1 MVGDIYAVGLN
12 YKTAPVELREKLSCN
27 IADLDSILQV
37 LKASTDGVKG
47 FMLLSTCNRLEF
59 YAHAYDEKYVLDAF
73 KRYLDIKNQH
83 FDKTHFF
90 LKAGK
95 EAVIHIFKVASGLD
109 SMVIGEPQIVA
120 QFKEAFLK
128 AKSLGTTGKVVNR
141 LCQNALHASKRVRYE
156 TGISKSAV
164 SVSYAAVELAKR
176 IFGELTN
183 HKVLLIGTGEMGE
196 LAAKYLQRS
205 GASIYISNRTYE
217 RAIALAENIRANVIR
232 FEEIEQFLYEFDVVL
247 VSTGAQGY
255 VLTKDVVA
263 KSMKKRHY
271 KPIFLIDISVPRN
284 IEPSCA
290 DLDSVFLYNIDD
302 LKEVVENNLSNRF
315 QEAKK
320 GEFIILDE
328 ADKFYKWLEN
338 LELEP
343 IIINMLDYTKN
354 GSKDCKKIVHR
365 AIKLIREN
373 KEYTPLVFE
382 LLGIKFNEKEINY
395 GFVER

>member
-1 MVGDIYAVGLN
+1 MVGDIYAIGLN
-12 YKTAPVELREKLSCN
+12 YKTAPVELREKLSC
-27 IADLDSILQV
+27 DTKEQDSILNI
-37 LKASTDGVKG
+37 LKTSTDVDEL
-47 FMLLSTCNRLEF
+47 MLLSTCNRLEL
-59 YAHAYDEKYVLDAF
+59 YAYALDEKYVLDAF
-73 KRYLDIKNQH
+73 KRYLDIKHQH
-83 FDKTHFF
+83 FDKHHFF
-90 LKAGK
+90 LKAKK

-109 SMVIGEPQIVA
+109 SMVLGEPQIVA
-120 QFKEAFLK
+120 QFKEAFFK
-128 AKSLGTTGKVVNR
+128 AKNVGASSKVLNR

-176 IFGELTN
+176 IFGELKN
-183 HKVLLIGTGEMGE
+183 HKVLLIGAGEMGE

-217 RAIALAENIRANVIR
+217 RAVALAEDIKANIIR
-232 FEEIEQFLYEFDVVL
+232 FDEIEKFLYEFDVVL

-255 VLTKDVVA
+255 VLTKDVVSKA
-263 KSMKKRHY
+263 MKKRHY
-271 KPIFLIDISVPRN
+271 KPLFLIDISVPRN

-290 DLDSVFLYNIDD
+290 DIDSVFLYNIDD
-302 LKEVVENNLSNRF
+302 LKDVVEANLSNRA

-320 GEFIILDE
+320 AEFIIMDE

-343 IIINMLDYTKN
+343 IIINMLDYSKN
-354 GSKDCKKIVHR
+354 GSKECKKIVHR

-382 LLGIKFNEKEINY
+382 LLGIKPSEKEIDY
-395 GFVER
+395 GFVKR

>member
-1 MVGDIYAVGLN
+1 MAGDIYAIGLN
-12 YKTAPVELREKLSCN
+12 HKTASVELREKLSCN
-27 IADLDSILQV
+27 TSELDSILHI
-37 LKASTDGVKG
+37 LKASTNVKE

-59 YAHAYDEKYVLDAF
+59 YAYASDEKQVLEAF
-73 KRYLDIKNQH
+73 RRYAEIKNQH
-83 FDKTHFF
+83 FDNSHFF

-95 EAVIHIFKVASGLD
+95 EAVAHIFKVASGLD

-120 QFKEAFLK
+120 QFKEAFFK
-128 AKSLGTTGKVVNR
+128 AKTLGTTGKVMNR

-176 IFGELTN
+176 IFGELKN
-183 HKVLLIGTGEMGE
+183 HKVLLIGAGEMGE
-196 LAAKYLQRS
+196 LAAIYLQRS

-217 RAIALAENIRANVIR
+217 RAVSLAERIKANVIR
-232 FEEIEQFLYEFDVVL
+232 FDEIEQFLYEFDVVL

-255 VLTKDVVA
+255 VITKDAVSKA
-263 KSMKKRHY
+263 MKKRYY

-290 DLDSVFLYNIDD
+290 DLDSVFLYNVDD
-302 LKEVVENNLSNRF
+302 LKEVVENNLSNRI

-354 GSKDCKKIVHR
+354 GSKDCKKIVYR

-382 LLGIKFNEKEINY
+382 LLGIKSKEKEIDY
-395 GFVER
+395 GFIER

>member
-1 MVGDIYAVGLN
+1 
-12 YKTAPVELREKLSCN
+12 
-27 IADLDSILQV
+27 
-37 LKASTDGVKG
+37 
-47 FMLLSTCNRLEF
+47 
-59 YAHAYDEKYVLDAF
+59 
-73 KRYLDIKNQH
+73 
-83 FDKTHFF
+83 
-90 LKAGK
+90 
-95 EAVIHIFKVASGLD
+95 
-109 SMVIGEPQIVA
+109 
-120 QFKEAFLK
+120 
-128 AKSLGTTGKVVNR
+128 
-141 LCQNALHASKRVRYE
+141 
-156 TGISKSAV
+156 
-164 SVSYAAVELAKR
+164 
-176 IFGELTN
+176 
-183 HKVLLIGTGEMGE
+183 LIGAGEMGE
-196 LAAKYLQRS
+196 LAAIYLQRS

-217 RAIALAENIRANVIR
+217 RAVSLAEKIKANVIR
-232 FEEIEQFLYEFDVVL
+232 FDEIEQFLYEFDVVL

-255 VLTKDVVA
+255 VITKDVVSKA
-263 KSMKKRHY
+263 MKKRYY

-290 DLDSVFLYNIDD
+290 DLDSVFL
-302 LKEVVENNLSNRF
+302 ENNLSNRI

-354 GSKDCKKIVHR
+354 GSKDCKKIVYR

-382 LLGIKFNEKEINY
+382 LLGIKFKAKEIDY

>member
-1 MVGDIYAVGLN
+1 MSEDIYTIGLN
-12 YKTAPVELREKLSCN
+12 YKTASVEQREKLSCN
-27 IADLDSILQV
+27 QTEYEDILNI
-37 LKASTDGVKG
+37 LKTSTDVKE
-47 FMLLSTCNRLEF
+47 FMFLSTCNRLEF
-59 YAHAYDEKYVLDAF
+59 YTYAPDEKSVFELFKGYVNLKNRQVSYHNIF
-73 KRYLDIKNQH
+73 IKS
-83 FDKTHFF
+83 K
-90 LKAGK
+90 K

-120 QFKEAFLK
+120 QFKEAFFK
-128 AKSLGTTGKVVNR
+128 AKKINSSKKIINR
-141 LCQNALHASKRVRYE
+141 LCQSALHTSKRVRHE

-176 IFGELTN
+176 IFEDLKDI
-183 HKVLLIGTGEMGE
+183 KVLLIGAGEMGE

-217 RAIALAENIRANVIR
+217 KALNLAEKINANVLR
-232 FEEIEQFLYEFDVVL
+232 FEEMEKFLHEFDVAI

-255 VLTKDVVA
+255 ILTKNMTERV
-263 KSMKKRHY
+263 MRKRHY

-284 IEPSCA
+284 IEPSCS
-290 DLDSVFLYNIDD
+290 DIDSVFLYNIDD
-302 LKEVVENNLSNRF
+302 LKYVVESNLSNRL

-338 LELEP
+338 LSLEP
-343 IIINMLDYTKN
+343 IIIDMLKNTKN
-354 GSKDCKKIVHR
+354 GAKDYKQVVYR

-373 KEYTPLVFE
+373 REYASIIFE
-382 LLGIKFNEKEINY
+382 LLGIKFKEKEIDY
-395 GFVER
+395 GFIER